1 MHVSLFNLQFPS
13 VQTFNINCFLHAPFQ
28 DLPNLMTRERKVDKG
43 KVCGEPVFICTQTTW
58 SMNMTP
64 YFLFGRSHTGTSY
77 HVDVLPGTQRHWN
90 LSLRQNW
97 AHLCRRVHAS
107 CLSPVCSGGS
117 WPSPSLVGMLL
128 NLGGNVQGERT
139 AHRCVELHRDLGRKG
154 GPGKASVLWF
164 QFGFY
169 FRDLNESKSHTILFT
184 ASSRVSNFFHRIW
197 CGPESYSRPA
207 RHIQSSWGV
216 SRHELSVWDKL
227 EQL

>member
-1 MHVSLFNLQFPS
+1 MHVSLCNLQFPS

-43 KVCGEPVFICTQTTW
+43 KVCGKPVFICTQTTL

-107 CLSPVCSGGS
+107 CLSPVCSGCS

-128 NLGGNVQGERT
+128 NLGVNVQGERT
-139 AHRCVELHRDLGRKG
+139 AHRRVELHRDLGRKG
-154 GPGKASVLWF
+154 GLGK
-164 QFGFY
+164 
-169 FRDLNESKSHTILFT
+169 SKRLMI
-184 ASSRVSNFFHRIW
+184 
-197 CGPESYSRPA
+197 
-207 RHIQSSWGV
+207 
-216 SRHELSVWDKL
+216 SVWFL
-227 EQL
+227 F

>member
-1 MHVSLFNLQFPS
+1 MHVSLCNLQFPS

-28 DLPNLMTRERKVDKG
+28 DLPNLMTRERKADKG

-139 AHRCVELHRDLGRKG
+139 AHRRVELHRDLGRKG
-154 GPGKASVLWF
+154 GPGK
-164 QFGFY
+164 
-169 FRDLNESKSHTILFT
+169 SKRLMI
-184 ASSRVSNFFHRIW
+184 
-197 CGPESYSRPA
+197 
-207 RHIQSSWGV
+207 
-216 SRHELSVWDKL
+216 SVWFL
-227 EQL
+227 F